1 MLPRLTNAVKKRYSL
16 HVMKYNALTN
26 VNELNLILK
35 SYFNHALGA
44 ERVSL

>member
-1 MLPRLTNAVKKRYSL
+1 MLLKKDIHCTL
-16 HVMKYNALTN
+16 MKYNALTN